1 MKRRKGSLLILAGI
15 VALPIAMQW
24 VMSSINK
31 HLSGNAFPQVLEQPR
46 SLGALAFWDRDGNIV
61 SLQELRGRYILL
73 NLWATWCP
81 PCQEEMPSLDRAMP
95 VLEREADISVL
106 ALSVDRAG
114 FAQLQAF
121 YNTYGI
127 SNLALYR
134 GDQDAVFEALAV
146 YGLPTTLL
154 IDDRGQEV
162 ARLLGPTTWDAADVI
177 ESIKAIRNRR

>member
-1 MKRRKGSLLILAGI
+1 M
-15 VALPIAMQW
+15 
-24 VMSSINK
+24 
-31 HLSGNAFPQVLEQPR
+31 
-46 SLGALAFWDRDGNIV
+46 
-61 SLQELRGRYILL
+61 
-73 NLWATWCP
+73 
-81 PCQEEMPSLDRAMP
+81 
-95 VLEREADISVL
+95 

-114 FAQLQAF
+114 FVQLQAF

-146 YGLPTTLL
+146 CGLPTTLL

-177 ESIKAIRNRR
+177 ESIKVIRNRR